1 MGTWCLTALR
11 FGWDMALAGNATF
24 VVESGGCWATKKNAW
39 KLEMLHVVFVSKVF
53 CICLLYISS
62 LDLFASYMFVI
73 LVAGGFN
80 PSEKY

>member
-1 MGTWCLTALR
+1 
-11 FGWDMALAGNATF
+11 MALAGNAASLWNQ
-24 VVESGGCWATKKNAW
+24 VDAEQPKKNAW